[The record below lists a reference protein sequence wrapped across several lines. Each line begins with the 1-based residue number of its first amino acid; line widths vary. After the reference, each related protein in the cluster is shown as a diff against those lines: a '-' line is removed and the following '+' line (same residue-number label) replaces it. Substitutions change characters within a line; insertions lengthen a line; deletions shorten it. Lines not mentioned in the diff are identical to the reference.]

1 MWRVNIFY
9 FCLFYLHVNLY
20 MLVDSVCSFEMFCRQ
35 VLRKSRCYVWFYL
48 LNLPVMRYAKS
59 LTNQK
64 SSRGLIPVFPWVNVL
79 FLNIFWEFDRIWPI
93 SVASQVMWFHWFFCF
108 FLFFVNEE
116 RSHAQSA
123 ENFYRKKTPLSIP
136 FFHLMLF
143 ILLFIICIA
152 VCLFLYIVY
161 PTLFRWLAYQGHTVN
176 YFFYV
181 F

>member
-48 LNLPVMRYAKS
+48 LNLPVMRYAKC

-108 FLFFVNEE
+108 FVFCKWREKP
-116 RSHAQSA
+116 RSIRWEFLQKKNPTLHPFLPPYVVYLT
-123 ENFYRKKTPLSIP
+123 FYNLYSCLP
-136 FFHLMLF
+136 FF
-143 ILLFIICIA
+143 IYCISHP
-152 VCLFLYIVY
+152 F
-161 PTLFRWLAYQGHTVN
+161 
-176 YFFYV
+176 
-181 F
+181 

>member
-1 MWRVNIFY
+1 MFQCLFKYYFFHWFIVQILAKNTLDSSIVSFCIFYTIQKEKNSFNYWQMIISFMWRVNILY

-108 FLFFVNEE
+108 F
-116 RSHAQSA
+116 
-123 ENFYRKKTPLSIP
+123 
-136 FFHLMLF
+136 
-143 ILLFIICIA
+143 C
-152 VCLFLYIVY
+152 FL
-161 PTLFRWLAYQGHTVN
+161 
-176 YFFYV
+176 
-181 F
+181 